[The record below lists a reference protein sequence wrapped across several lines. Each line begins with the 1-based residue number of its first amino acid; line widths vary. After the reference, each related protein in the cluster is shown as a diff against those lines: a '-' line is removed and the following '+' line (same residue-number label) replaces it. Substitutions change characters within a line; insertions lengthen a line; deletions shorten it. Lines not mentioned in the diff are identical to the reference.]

1 MAADGELLPAE
12 SDTWDSML
20 SVLLWLPAALE
31 ARLKRD
37 GLCHHEFLILWCL
50 TEHRERTHTMS
61 SLAELSR
68 VTPSH
73 LSRLASR
80 LEKQGWLTRERDP
93 SDARVTIASVTEAGS
108 AKYAE
113 TAPGYHS
120 TLREHLF
127 DRLTEEQ
134 VAQLGGIT
142 ATVARSLAR

>member
-1 MAADGELLPAE
+1 MAADGELLPTE

-80 LEKQGWLTRERDP
+80 LEKHGWLTRPAGPFRRSRHHRLRDRGGIGEVRRDGTGLPRDP
-93 SDARVTIASVTEAGS
+93 A
-108 AKYAE
+108 
-113 TAPGYHS
+113 
-120 TLREHLF
+120 
-127 DRLTEEQ
+127 
-134 VAQLGGIT
+134 
-142 ATVARSLAR
+142 